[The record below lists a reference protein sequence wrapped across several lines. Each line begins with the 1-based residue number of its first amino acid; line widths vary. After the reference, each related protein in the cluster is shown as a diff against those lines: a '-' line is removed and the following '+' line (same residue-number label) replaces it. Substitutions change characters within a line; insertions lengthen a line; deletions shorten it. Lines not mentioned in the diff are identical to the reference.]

1 MKRMLI
7 IIKPD
12 YMQKGQMGKPF
23 NGRAEGI
30 HLWRA
35 MACDSGAK
43 LLYSFYSVPGYMQI
57 KILDTTQPE

>member
-1 MKRMLI
+1 MSQNKNVFWQMKRMLI

-35 MACDSGAK
+35 IQVRNYYTHSTLSQDICK
-43 LLYSFYSVPGYMQI
+43 
-57 KILDTTQPE
+57 